1 MPHVPVFP
9 HLGPLRQADE
19 PYRDR
24 HASGGPRPGADH
36 HPTSDCHG
44 PGAGRYLGITAARE
58 RGSATLLNAARER
71 GTGHLAAPEPLW
83 PLDCG
88 ASGAIGRSDDDS
100 FALVACS
107 RLSAAAARERG
118 SATLLNTARERGGS
132 HLAVP
137 EPPRP
142 SERDST
148 GTMRPPNDLSGSDI
162 LPVGAIAVQ
171 AHGTPIYP
179 LGPVATRS
187 FDALVAFTAAA
198 SALQGSLGKH
208 AARLR
213 GAVRTGSAP
222 PRDILPLPPVLVSDL
237 DHRCDLPPPLRQVLL
252 AYANVSIAAL
262 NSLGSCS
269 ASAPVLPASKVQRV
283 ALTNVV
289 SKVANMWD
297 RLMTLSDV
305 DLEPA
310 GAIWQLVS
318 DPAVRPLNASL
329 IDTPDVAAQCDPM
342 PHLDEETR
350 ARILA
355 PTGVFSSAP
364 TRLLRFPGISGSE
377 RRQYIALVVVQLR
390 AGKLALS
397 SRILAGA
404 SVFGRVKSDGKRMRE
419 IWNGSLVSQ
428 AATRPPPPPDPVP
441 PSCFAYQEVEPG
453 QRLRASKR
461 DAKCWFDQ
469 LKLPD
474 HLQLYM
480 GRPRVRRAELLAAG
494 MTPAELTSVCRRPG
508 DQHADAWYPVA
519 QVWGMGFSWSSTV
532 AQQTLLS
539 VCREAGLGSSVILSP
554 ERAVPASTHLQFGVA
569 TDDALIFST
578 VPGASVR
585 AAERLDHEFRRAG
598 VVRNEA
604 KDVND
609 ALNATCVGV
618 DLVDG
623 RMWNA
628 PPQRILA
635 AIEDLTVLMERPHCA
650 PLVMAAYL
658 GKLTWYDLLCRPKLS
673 CYQVVYE
680 FTRRADGTAPVSVPR
695 EVTDELFTSVALT
708 PWWTV
713 PLERPFHNT
722 VLATDA
728 STDYGFGGA
737 AMDFELDELRQ
748 LSRLCSKA
756 GDRVV
761 LDPPGDVVG
770 ASGLGKR
777 HRLGASKHEFRT
789 VFSIPAKFKTHINIM
804 EVGALNMGLKW
815 WLRNPARHDRRL
827 VLLLDSKVALG
838 GAAKGRSSSGP
849 LLHALRQ
856 TAALV
861 MAGALQPYY
870 VFIGTR
876 DNPADKPSRGCSTR
890 ARDTRLVRKVH
901 TLKR

>member
-1 MPHVPVFP
+1 MDATAASSSNPRGSGTSLSPGVPPALGRTRRSATAGDGSLGPVWISRGGAGRTSRAINDAAGAGGTVGGAGLHSLLAHRGQRPADGRDVLTADAAAVGLVEAVRQVDAPTTRSVVTALRTHDVVSAGLSSDYVGARPARQDRRPVAPTDCNVSVLGRTRSLIAQDVAQEIRFSGEIPLSRSTLRLASIQLLSGPPDPATALGSARPGLFSRLPTLAAPGCASWSVGKDRTLQPLRRMRGRGHALRRCRPATVPAEIESELSVRALPCAMAVAPCSLDRKRSRGRRGVPHVLRRARWCRLTADPRGRFTPRRPRGRRGDFHCLRRRRLLASGAVCHSAPPSELLRDDAVPSPPSSPRDRSNSSSSNFRSPSDSADDLEELISSSRSGASLSGTWYHMPHVPVFP

-19 PYRDR
+19 PCGDR

-36 HPTSDCHG
+36 HPASDCNG
-44 PGAGRYLGITAARE
+44 PGAGRYLSTTAARE

-142 SERDST
+142 SEHDGT
-148 GTMRPPNDLSGSDI
+148 GTMRPPSDLSGSDI

-289 SKVANMWD
+289 SKVANMWG

-364 TRLLRFPGISGSE
+364 TRLLRCPGISGSE

-404 SVFGRVKSDGKRMRE
+404 SVFGRVRAM
-419 IWNGSLVSQ
+419 GSVCARSGMARSSRRRL
-428 AATRPPPPPDPVP
+428 
-441 PSCFAYQEVEPG
+441 PG
-453 QRLRASKR
+453 HHLRR
-461 DAKCWFDQ
+461 TWC
-469 LKLPD
+469 
-474 HLQLYM
+474 H
-480 GRPRVRRAELLAAG
+480 PRVLPTKKWSQDSGCELASA
-494 MTPAELTSVCRRPG
+494 M
-508 DQHADAWYPVA
+508 QN
-519 QVWGMGFSWSSTV
+519 
-532 AQQTLLS
+532 
-539 VCREAGLGSSVILSP
+539 AGLISLS
-554 ERAVPASTHLQFGVA
+554 
-569 TDDALIFST
+569 
-578 VPGASVR
+578 
-585 AAERLDHEFRRAG
+585 
-598 VVRNEA
+598 
-604 KDVND
+604 
-609 ALNATCVGV
+609 
-618 DLVDG
+618 
-623 RMWNA
+623 
-628 PPQRILA
+628 
-635 AIEDLTVLMERPHCA
+635 
-650 PLVMAAYL
+650 
-658 GKLTWYDLLCRPKLS
+658 
-673 CYQVVYE
+673 
-680 FTRRADGTAPVSVPR
+680 
-695 EVTDELFTSVALT
+695 
-708 PWWTV
+708 
-713 PLERPFHNT
+713 
-722 VLATDA
+722 
-728 STDYGFGGA
+728 
-737 AMDFELDELRQ
+737 
-748 LSRLCSKA
+748 
-756 GDRVV
+756 
-761 LDPPGDVVG
+761 
-770 ASGLGKR
+770 
-777 HRLGASKHEFRT
+777 FRT
-789 VFSIPAKFKTHINIM
+789 TCSCTWVAHASAAQSYSRPA
-804 EVGALNMGLKW
+804 
-815 WLRNPARHDRRL
+815 
-827 VLLLDSKVALG
+827 
-838 GAAKGRSSSGP
+838 
-849 LLHALRQ
+849 
-856 TAALV
+856 
-861 MAGALQPYY
+861 
-870 VFIGTR
+870 
-876 DNPADKPSRGCSTR
+876 
-890 ARDTRLVRKVH
+890 
-901 TLKR
+901 